1 MDTKMSALKGVDR
14 TWHLNWLQMR
24 ETGQRLP
31 LGYGNKFS
39 KCLYS
44 SMVPHTCWE
53 QGGSIRGVHHGGVF
67 NLEFSPDG
75 SLLVAACEKRSF
87 LMFDA
92 LSQKQVHAVENAHR
106 DCVNCVRFLDS
117 RTFVTCSD
125 DSTVALWDARNL
137 KSSIRTLH
145 GHSNWVKNI
154 EYSQNDGL
162 LVTSGFDGSIY
173 TWDINSYTENGF
185 NYERVFHTNGLM
197 RTRLTPDAT
206 KMIICTTG
214 GYLMIIHDLNLHTL
228 AQDLNGFKP
237 NMYRLMQQSQTT
249 IPAASVFTS
258 LFSKKRKRNRIEFV
272 TDFPTHNDP
281 EVVSSLQIHPQ
292 GWCAL
297 SRNISHE
304 ELSEWTCVHDI
315 QDRDDYDSMTDNE
328 ELPGYMRDDS
338 DDVVFDEFDTSNN
351 PRGFRGFPNPNYNSE
366 SDSDADSDSDW
377 PPGRRPPVSRGSSR
391 PNLRNIPPPEV
402 DGTDSSSSTDS
413 ESVNPRRARAA
424 QNASPRA
431 PVGSRRP
438 ANRTG
443 GQGDEVNS
451 NPVHRRGGNIR
462 RLRITVD
469 GQVQMS
475 DDDSSGEPAS
485 NVRVV
490 DAQESNRPSGTSRLS
505 GSRPRPRFSLRSS
518 PSTSHSART
527 YHGDSSRYNA
537 LRRLSSLE
545 GSSAA
550 HPSSSSSRDT
560 PTSLADSGS
569 SLSARSSEQ
578 TERPLQ
584 IPPSRASQRSNNS
597 PQSTSQSYVANSS
610 ISSSSSSDVQSTSR
624 RTDQSAPQEVS
635 AIVAPSSSQSR
646 IQTAPPGSPP
656 SDLHDPAQAEPR
668 PGASSS
674 NADADEDA
682 NASANEDINE
692 DALEDANAGANP
704 GANAGPNAGP
714 NETANAAAAVGAA
727 RQARGGQGNI
737 PLSQNMELHVASA
750 DVWEALVVIREARAR
765 RQQVPSRNLNSG
777 RDRRDLISR
786 FLRRLHD
793 LNEPRQQSQAITPG
807 SSTSSSSSSATNNSN
822 PATTTNSTAPGN
834 SPSEAG
840 ASSAR
845 PDRPRLL
852 RIARARQSTRQGQAP
867 AAIALGHFLRN
878 PTPAT
883 RTLVMIAPHQG
894 GAQNIHLR
902 VSPNSYSYQSQQLKI
917 PRNHKIHQNMP
928 RLSHYIEEPNVGKG
942 FIKELCFS
950 SDGRVMCSPFSYGI
964 RLLSFTPDCQEIS
977 TSLPTDPPVRLYEVS
992 ERMCHEDYV
1001 VSSKFSPTHC
1011 LLVSGCLK
1019 GKIVWHQPNL

>member
-1 MDTKMSALKGVDR
+1 MDVKASALKGADR
-14 TWHLNWLQMR
+14 TWHLNWLRMR
-24 ETGQRLP
+24 ETGQKVP

-39 KCLYS
+39 KFLYS
-44 SMVPHTCWE
+44 SMSPHSSWE
-53 QGGSIRGVHHGGVF
+53 QGENVRGSHHGGVF

-92 LSQKQVHAVENAHR
+92 LSQKQVHVVENAHR

-137 KSSIRTLH
+137 KSSIRTLY

-197 RTRLTPDAT
+197 RTRLTPDSS

-214 GYLMIIHDLNLHTL
+214 GYLMIIHDLNLRTL
-228 AQDLNGFKP
+228 AQDLHGFKP

-249 IPAASVFTS
+249 IPSASVFTS

-272 TDFPTHNDP
+272 SDFPAYNDA

-315 QDRDDYDSMTDNE
+315 QDRDDDDSMSENNFENE
-328 ELPGYMRDDS
+328 DLSSVRDDS
-338 DDVVFDEFDTSNN
+338 DDIYDEDTESPNY
-351 PRGFRGFPNPNYNSE
+351 RGFRGFPNPNYHS
-366 SDSDADSDSDW
+366 DSDSDSDTDLLAGALTSA
-377 PPGRRPPVSRGSSR
+377 PRGSSR
-391 PNLRNIPPPEV
+391 TNRRNVRQEA
-402 DGTDSSSSTDS
+402 DGSDSSSSSDS
-413 ESVNPRRARAA
+413 EAVNPRRTRSM
-424 QNASPRA
+424 QNTSQRA
-431 PVGSRRP
+431 PVGRFHALLEITRFSSTTTRLLNDASPLFRESPTSPSNNVSPSLPSRRP
-438 ANRTG
+438 GNRNG
-443 GQGDEVNS
+443 AQGEGVNA

-462 RLRITVD
+462 RMMISVD
-469 GQVQMS
+469 GQVQVS
-475 DDDSSGEPAS
+475 DDDSSGEPAA

-490 DAQESNRPSGTSRLS
+490 DAQESNRSASSSSTT
-505 GSRPRPRFSLRSS
+505 GSRPRGRFSLRSS
-518 PSTSHSART
+518 SSSGSSNLNSPANSR
-527 YHGDSSRYNA
+527 DSSRAVTGSHQASSTSSRQSASDTGQASSRAGALSSRLSELSA
-537 LRRLSSLE
+537 LRRSLSVNAQASTSSPRPTASASVGTSQE
-545 GSSAA
+545 NSSNTPQNATSRPRGSAA
-550 HPSSSSSRDT
+550 QGPSPRRSRSSSESSPPNEAQD
-560 PTSLADSGS
+560 A
-569 SLSARSSEQ
+569 ARA
-578 TERPLQ
+578 RPLG
-584 IPPSRASQRSNNS
+584 
-597 PQSTSQSYVANSS
+597 
-610 ISSSSSSDVQSTSR
+610 
-624 RTDQSAPQEVS
+624 SA
-635 AIVAPSSSQSR
+635 
-646 IQTAPPGSPP
+646 
-656 SDLHDPAQAEPR
+656 
-668 PGASSS
+668 
-674 NADADEDA
+674 
-682 NASANEDINE
+682 
-692 DALEDANAGANP
+692 
-704 GANAGPNAGP
+704 NAGP

-727 RQARGGQGNI
+727 RQARGAQGNM

-765 RQQVPSRNLNSG
+765 RQQVPYRNANSG

-786 FLRRLHD
+786 FLRRLQD
-793 LNEPRQQSQAITPG
+793 LNDSPRPQAVANSSG
-807 SSTSSSSSSATNNSN
+807 SGNSNSSSNTAANAVNPDSSQSN
-822 PATTTNSTAPGN
+822 P
-834 SPSEAG
+834 EAG
-840 ASSAR
+840 SSAR
-845 PDRPRLL
+845 LPDRPRRL
-852 RIARARQSTRQGQAP
+852 RISRSRQPHRQGQAP
-867 AAIALGHFLRN
+867 AAIALSHFLRN

-902 VSPNSYSYQSQQLKI
+902 VSPNSYSYQSQQLRI
-917 PRNHKIHQNMP
+917 PRNHKVHQNIQ

-964 RLLSFTPDCQEIS
+964 RLLAFTQDCQELS
-977 TSLPTDPPVRLYEVS
+977 TSLPSQPPVKLWEVS
-992 ERMCHEDYV
+992 ERMCHDDYV

-1019 GKIVWHQPNL
+1019 GQIVWHQPNL